1 MELKCIGCEIC
12 GECLSVCPN
21 GAIKRGAETVN
32 LKNEP
37 ISYPIVDRLK
47 CDVCLKCAEACPSKG
62 LFNTLRHVSVEDCMK
77 SIRQDKAFY
86 EKSGGGVTISGG
98 EPISQFEFCLSLAKA
113 CTEEGFH
120 TALDTTGFAPTENY
134 LAILPYI
141 KLFLFDLKHMDSER
155 SKRLVGVPN
164 ELIHENARILAKN
177 GARFQIRF
185 PVIPKLNDSAENV
198 EATARFCL
206 EIKDAIDVVQ
216 ILPFHRLG
224 GSKYERLGLKYRM
237 NVNPPDGETMKRHLE
252 VFTALGLPAQIG

>member
-1 MELKCIGCEIC
+1 
-12 GECLSVCPN
+12 
-21 GAIKRGAETVN
+21 
-32 LKNEP
+32 
-37 ISYPIVDRLK
+37 
-47 CDVCLKCAEACPSKG
+47 
-62 LFNTLRHVSVEDCMK
+62 MK
-77 SIRQDKAFY
+77 SVRQDKAFY

-98 EPISQFEFCLSLAKA
+98 EPISQFEFCLALAKA

-120 TALDTTGFAPTENY
+120 TALDTTGFAPTEHY
-134 LAILPYI
+134 LKILPYI
-141 KLFLFDLKHMDSER
+141 NLFLFDLKHMDSER

-164 ELIHENARILAKN
+164 ELIHENARVLAKN

-185 PVIPKLNDSAENV
+185 PIIPRLNDSAENV

-237 NVNPPDGETMKRHLE
+237 NVNPPDGEAMKRHLS